1 MITRLD
7 DPAAVDPKR
16 VGAKAAALALARQ
29 GGLPVLPGFV
39 VEASASMRH
48 NELGSSLLDR
58 QGSGG
63 ARLAVTSK
71 PIPDAARVEAAGR
84 ELSAYLAVRS
94 SSPLETDGVWA
105 GAFTSYIAI
114 TPEELPKA
122 VAGCWASAFTVD
134 ALERQLHAGIE
145 PGSVPMAVLVQP
157 SIDPTLGGVAEISPN
172 GTLRVEAVA
181 GSPAHLLQ
189 GWERGVA
196 ASRRTGEG
204 WEGAGAVAVV
214 GTAVLDEIGAVLG
227 EASQRFGF
235 TRCEW
240 GVAGSLSILQLGRTA
255 RRGPTF
261 TPARTTTSAALIPV
275 VQALMAA
282 PGALRRP
289 VTSPGRVGTRAWEP
303 LAAAVVLDHGV
314 SHQGVAAA
322 AGIGVGLRHHSDG
335 RGGNGPPSR
344 AVVTAP
350 MARPDLSQLI
360 WDAAG
365 LVTDLG
371 GPAAHVFETARSLG
385 VAAVCG
391 VDLGSEA
398 DQIVAVDGYSGVV
411 STLPLA

>member
-1 MITRLD
+1 
-7 DPAAVDPKR
+7 
-16 VGAKAAALALARQ
+16 
-29 GGLPVLPGFV
+29 
-39 VEASASMRH
+39 MRH
-48 NELGSSLLDR
+48 IELGSSLLGR
-58 QGSGG
+58 RGSGG
-63 ARLAVTSK
+63 ARLAVASE
-71 PIPDAARVEAAGR
+71 PIRDAARVEAAGR

-94 SSPLETDGVWA
+94 SSPLETDGEWA
-105 GAFTSYIAI
+105 GAFTSYVAI

-145 PGSVPMAVLVQP
+145 PGTVPMAVLVQP
-157 SIDPTLGGVAEISPN
+157 SIDPTLGGVAEISPD

-181 GSPAHLLQ
+181 GSPARLLQ

-196 ASRRTGEG
+196 ATRRSGEG

-214 GTAVLDEIGAVLG
+214 GTAMLDEIGAALG
-227 EASQRFGF
+227 EAWRRFGF

-255 RRGPTF
+255 RREPTL

-275 VQALMAA
+275 VQALMAT
-282 PGALRRP
+282 PGALGRELVLPWAVSGLPVSGRQPVGGGDLLDLSTPELRAALDRRP
-289 VTSPGRVGTRAWEP
+289 VTAPGRVGTRTWEP

-335 RGGNGPPSR
+335 RGGNAPLPR

-350 MARPDLSQLI
+350 VARPDLSQLI
-360 WDAAG
+360 WDAGG

-385 VAAVCG
+385 VPAVCG
-391 VDLGSEA
+391 VDLGSKV